1 MKVAILCGGRGTRF
15 REVSDVIPKPMA
27 PIGNRPILWHI
38 MKIYSSYGFNDF
50 VLLLGYK
57 GDYIRNFFLN
67 FAALTNDI
75 TIDMGKYDVGVV
87 KQEDGTYSLE
97 ADWWGVETTKGL
109 KEEEVVK
116 ELNAKYAYQRVVA
129 AVEEQGYTIDQNAV
143 QKDGTV
149 KLTVSKWE

>member
-1 MKVAILCGGRGTRF
+1 MSHFTKCDLKITNLVALKRALDELGHKYTEARG
-15 REVSDVIPKPMA
+15 EVGVEV
-27 PIGNRPILWHI
+27 R
-38 MKIYSSYGFNDF
+38 
-50 VLLLGYK
+50 GYK
-57 GDYIRNFFLN
+57 GQK
-67 FAALTNDI
+67 LTGELS
-75 TIDMGKYDVGVV
+75 IDMGKYDVGVV
-87 KQEDGTYSLE
+87 KQADGTYSLE
-97 ADWWGVETTKGL
+97 ADWWGVETTRGL